1 MLVTLNRDAAAVA
14 HTPLPPPLPHTPI
27 LQVLLMPLLSE
38 LPADDDETLKYNAR
52 NVGLSSTITLLGTA
66 GLTYWITGFFGAAE

>member
-1 MLVTLNRDAAAVA
+1 MPLLS
-14 HTPLPPPLPHTPI
+14 HTHPCLHPSRTQPI